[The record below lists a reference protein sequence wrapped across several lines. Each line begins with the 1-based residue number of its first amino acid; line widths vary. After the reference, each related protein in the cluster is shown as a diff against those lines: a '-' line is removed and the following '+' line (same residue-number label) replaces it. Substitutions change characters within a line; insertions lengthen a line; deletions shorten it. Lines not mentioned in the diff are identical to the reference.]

1 MKSIIDHK
9 KISRRAWFANVAS
22 LGGMF
27 ILLWS
32 IVMPLFRPQA
42 GILAPLTMV
51 LGVGVAM
58 VGIYFAN
65 RWIRK
70 PRPED
75 SLDTALKGLGDSYRL
90 YHYPPLPCDHVLL
103 TPQGVV
109 VMEVNNLGGSF
120 TYSAGR
126 WKERMTIGRALR
138 YIVEEHLGNP
148 TQAAI
153 DGADFIRRRLG
164 ERIQGG
170 DKIPVQPVVV
180 FVHPAARLE
189 LNETPVPVCKA
200 DKLKKVASIKG
211 GKLPPE
217 IYEQV
222 RGFLENGS
230 VAQRSLGN

>member
-1 MKSIIDHK
+1 MKTIIDRK
-9 KISRRAWFANVAS
+9 KVSRRAWIANVAS

-42 GILAPLTMV
+42 GILATLTMV
-51 LGVGVAM
+51 LGVGIAM

-75 SLDTALKGLGDSYRL
+75 SLDQALKGLSDSYRL
-90 YHYPPLPCDHVLL
+90 YHYPSLPCDHVLL

-109 VMEVNNLGGSF
+109 VLEANNLEGSF
-120 TYSAGR
+120 TYKDGR

-153 DGADFIRRRLG
+153 DGADFLRRRLG
-164 ERIQGG
+164 ERTQGG
-170 DKIPVQPVVV
+170 EKIPVQPVVV
-180 FVHPAARLE
+180 FVHPAARLD
-189 LNETPVPVCKA
+189 LDETPVPVCKV
-200 DKLKKVASIKG
+200 DKVKKYASVKG
-211 GKLPPE
+211 GKLAPE
-217 IYEQV
+217 LYERV
-222 RGFLENGS
+222 REYLET
-230 VAQRSLGN
+230 AD